1 MPLSITE
8 VFGYSATDISTE
20 AVAQRLSEICP
31 FSHRVCWKSFRSG
44 GVIHGTCAVR
54 PPTSEEVIVCPMR
67 LYAGDYAVLRDV
79 AVVAF
84 GSDAKLIRAADIP
97 GTQGERSRVVAFGR
111 GWGGELRVPR
121 SAEDTGA
128 YAVDWILALIK
139 PDGELEEFVPV
150 EVQSMD
156 TTGSYQRE
164 WYKLFG
170 VELPLNFKSKNSN
183 INWENVNKRIIPQ
196 LITKGN
202 VFRGESLCKKGLF
215 FICPEPVYK
224 RFIARMGTKLRE
236 FPFGSGS
243 LTFRRYQLAN
253 AATPGQIRP
262 LEFKGTFTTTVENLR
277 DAFNS
282 TLGLPAMGVM
292 GEAIQ
297 TALHRNF
304 LKK

>member
-8 VFGYSATDISTE
+8 VFGYSPIDTSTE
-20 AVAQRLSEICP
+20 AVAQRQSELCP
-31 FSHRVCWKSFRSG
+31 FSRQTCWKSFRSG

-84 GSDAKLIRAADIP
+84 GSEAKLIRAANIA
-97 GTQGERSRVVAFGR
+97 GTQGERSRVVAFGK

-121 SAEDTGA
+121 SAEETGD

-164 WYKLFG
+164 WYKLFDR
-170 VELPLNFKSKNSN
+170 ELLSNCKSKNSN

-196 LITKGN
+196 LMSKGN
-202 VFRGESLCKKGLF
+202 VFRRESLCKKGLF

-224 RFIARMGTKLRE
+224 RFMRRMGTKLSE

-243 LTFRRYQLAN
+243 LTFRRYQLASTV
-253 AATPGQIRP
+253 TPGQIRP
-262 LEFKGTFTTTVENLR
+262 LEFQGTFTTTVENLR

-282 TLGLPAMGVM
+282 TLGLPSMGVM
-292 GEAIQ
+292 SEAIQ
-297 TALHRNF
+297 KALRRN
-304 LKK
+304 LGRQ